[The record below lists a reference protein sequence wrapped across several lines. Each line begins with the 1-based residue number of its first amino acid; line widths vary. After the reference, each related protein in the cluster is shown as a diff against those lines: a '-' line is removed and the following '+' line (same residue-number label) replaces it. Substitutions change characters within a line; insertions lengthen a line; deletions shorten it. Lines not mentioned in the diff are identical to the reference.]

1 MDFKLFSYKRAN
13 TTPRK
18 ANNLIKLVK
27 NKNSSEALRNL
38 QQSDKKASKMWEKLI
53 KSALGFYK
61 EKGIEDPFIRE
72 AYTSQANI
80 IKRGRFIGRSNYNPI
95 RKIKSNLFI
104 KLEGKI
110 EDGK

>member
-1 MDFKLFSYKRAN
+1 MDLKLFSYKRAN

-18 ANNLIKLVK
+18 ANNLIMLIK
-27 NKNSSEALRNL
+27 NKKSSEAIKNL
-38 QQSDKKASKMWEKLI
+38 QSSNKKASKMWEKLI
-53 KSALGFYK
+53 KSALGFYS
-61 EKGIEDPFIRE
+61 EKGVDDPTIKE
-72 AYTSQANI
+72 AYTSQAHI